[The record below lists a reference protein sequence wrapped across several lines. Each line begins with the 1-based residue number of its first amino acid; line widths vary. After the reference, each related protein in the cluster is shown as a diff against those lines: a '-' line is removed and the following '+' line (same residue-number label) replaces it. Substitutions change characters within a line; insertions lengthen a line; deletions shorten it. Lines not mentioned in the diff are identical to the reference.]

1 MATKKKAKKPVARKA
16 KKAAR
21 RASARPAH
29 EPRKQPETLR
39 LRSAA
44 PGFTVNDIGKSL
56 AWYRD
61 VLGFVVGERW
71 DHEGKLAGVEMTA
84 GGATF
89 MLGQDDWKKGR
100 DRVKGE
106 GFRVYCET
114 RQDVDRIADRI
125 KASGGTL
132 AQEPRDEPWGMRD
145 LAVTDPDGF
154 KITIGATLK
163 KRR

>member
-1 MATKKKAKKPVARKA
+1 MATKKKAKKPIVRKA
-16 KKAAR
+16 KKSAR
-21 RASARPAH
+21 RVSARPA
-29 EPRKQPETLR
+29 RRRPETLR
-39 LRSAA
+39 LSSAA
-44 PGFTVNDIGKSL
+44 PGLTVNDLERSL

-61 VLGFVVGERW
+61 VVGFAVTERW
-71 DHEGKLAGVEMTA
+71 ERDGKLAGVEVAA
-84 GGATF
+84 GSVTF

-106 GFRVYCET
+106 GFRIYCET

-132 AQEPRDEPWGMRD
+132 LQEPRDEPWGMRD

-154 KITIGATLK
+154 KITIGAPLK
-163 KRR
+163 KR